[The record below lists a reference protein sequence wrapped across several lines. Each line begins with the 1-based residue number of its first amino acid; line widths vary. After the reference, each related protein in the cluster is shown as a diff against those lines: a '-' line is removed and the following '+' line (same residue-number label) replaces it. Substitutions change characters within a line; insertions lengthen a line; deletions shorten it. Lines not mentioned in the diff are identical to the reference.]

1 MHVNP
6 ILVVDDNAQIVDI
19 LSQYIKK
26 EGWPMLAAKTGEE
39 ALALFDAAEPSLILL
54 DIMLPGLDGLEV
66 CRRIRRVSSVPILMI
81 TAKDEDADRILG
93 LDIGADDYIVKPFS
107 PGEVMAR
114 IRAVLRRI
122 PAAAEK
128 EMLVIGELSIHLPSL
143 SVTLSGHKL
152 NLTRREVELLYTLA
166 ASPGRVFTR
175 DNLLTIVWGYEFAGN
190 YRAVDS
196 NIKRLRAKLDAYPHD
211 TFTIATVWGAG
222 YKFERNLP

>member
-196 NIKRLRAKLDAYPHD
+196 HIKRLHAKLDAYPHD

>member
-196 NIKRLRAKLDAYPHD
+196 HIKRLRAKDAYPHD